1 MFRPGLDKLPVYGVE
16 EQDWRIKV
24 DANESNRNLP
34 PLVAER
40 VEGRLSYVAFNRYPD
55 IAMTELREEIG
66 RGSGYDI
73 DNVWL
78 GNGSSEILEK
88 LFFLY
93 GGVGRSIVFPV
104 PSFSMYAIYAKISE
118 STAVPVPLEAD
129 YTVDKEKMLRAAE
142 EHDAKLIVL
151 CNPNNP
157 TGTATPLTVVEDIVR
172 RAKCPVVVDE
182 AYMEFYGETALPLVA
197 QYPNL
202 IVARTFSKAYGAAG
216 IRAGYVIANED
227 VIAMLRK
234 ISMPYHINKLTL
246 TVAETIFQ
254 MRDEFIPYIQQ
265 TIIERERMAAFIE
278 TETNITVYPS
288 STNFLLFKVE
298 GAGELA
304 KYLANI
310 GIAVRSFANA
320 PMLENCI
327 RITIGTTAENDE
339 IMNAIKRWCKGAK

>member
-40 VEGRLSYVAFNRYPD
+40 VESRLSYVAFNRYPD
-55 IAMTELREEIG
+55 IAMVNLREEIG

-73 DNVWL
+73 DNVWI

-93 GGVGRSIVFPV
+93 GGTDRSIVFPV

-129 YTVDKEKMLRAAE
+129 YSLDKEKMLRAAE
-142 EHDAKLIVL
+142 AHDAKLLVL

-157 TGTATPLTVVEDIVR
+157 TGTATPLEVIEDIVR

-197 QYPNL
+197 QYPNVM
-202 IVARTFSKAYGAAG
+202 VARTFSKAYGAAG
-216 IRAGYVIANED
+216 IRAGYIVASEEVIS
-227 VIAMLRK
+227 MLRK
-234 ISMPYHINKLTL
+234 ISMPYHVNELTL
-246 TVAETIFQ
+246 TVAETVYQ

-265 TIIERERMAAFIE
+265 TLLERERVAEFLE
-278 TETNITVYPS
+278 KETNITVYPS
-288 STNFLLFKVE
+288 AANFLLLKVE
-298 GAGELA
+298 RAAELA
-304 KYLANI
+304 KYLADI
-310 GIAVRSFANA
+310 GISVRSFANA
-320 PMLENCI
+320 PMLEDCI
-327 RITIGTTAENDE
+327 RLTIGTTAENDE
-339 IMNAIKRWCKGAK
+339 IMRTVKRWCKGAR